1 MARVFKRREFAR
13 WQARER
19 LPDHALCAAVECLA
33 RGLVDAHLGANLYK
47 QRVPRRGAGKR
58 GGYRTLIAARVDVRY
73 VFLHGFAK
81 NERDTTSEQERRAL
95 QFAGQVYLGHEV
107 AALDAALETGVLLE
121 IRCEQDH

>member
-13 WQARER
+13 WHARER
-19 LPDHALCAAVECLA
+19 LPDHA
-33 RGLVDAHLGANLYK
+33 
-47 QRVPRRGAGKR
+47 
-58 GGYRTLIAARVDVRY
+58 
-73 VFLHGFAK
+73 
-81 NERDTTSEQERRAL
+81 RRAL